1 MRFFAETK
9 RTTHNTLIRHVSS
22 SGFVFPAI
30 TCAISSRCGGRRDA
44 PRATVRL
51 QEYESPRVLQPALQ
65 KAADAYGEKDE
76 VHFGQVNGY
85 KEKAIQTRYEVK
97 GHPSFK
103 VTLLADSLSLSLLV
117 PLLVSGCPPPSAR
130 ICSVVRQRQ
139 HGCVALLLRPLHGW
153 IRRYAHQNG
162 ELALLSHACPPAG
175 AAVHSRAFFRCT
187 SSKPARRSTSESTRT
202 TTSSSEG
209 NLRLDTPMGKRP
221 GGMFTPGTLCCAP
234 GPGCTASDAHPACS
248 IAVNAQGRRPT
259 RPHPQPAA
267 RTQRGTARASRCG
280 LSRTLR
286 VQYRYTPY
294 AVATQN
300 MLSCSVCAGGR
311 DERARV
317 S

>member
-65 KAADAYGEKDE
+65 KAADAFGEKDE

-175 AAVHSRAFFRCT
+175 AAVHSRAFF
-187 SSKPARRSTSESTRT
+187 
-202 TTSSSEG
+202 
-209 NLRLDTPMGKRP
+209 
-221 GGMFTPGTLCCAP
+221 
-234 GPGCTASDAHPACS
+234 
-248 IAVNAQGRRPT
+248 
-259 RPHPQPAA
+259 
-267 RTQRGTARASRCG
+267 
-280 LSRTLR
+280 
-286 VQYRYTPY
+286 
-294 AVATQN
+294 
-300 MLSCSVCAGGR
+300 
-311 DERARV
+311 
-317 S
+317 